1 MSCINFQHMYTYTYQ
16 KNITSYA
23 FLLVFKI
30 VESLQRI
37 LKNFRIL
44 KSKEDGNKICF
55 YRQLL
60 TKHLAKNKKIK
71 QNWKRSESFCICSY
85 LSFDHCWF
93 AMLCYIKPKK

>member
-1 MSCINFQHMYTYTYQ
+1 MYTYTYQ

-60 TKHLAKNKKIK
+60 TKHLAKNKKSKTIFWIK
-71 QNWKRSESFCICSY
+71 SLKSY
-85 LSFDHCWF
+85 F
-93 AMLCYIKPKK
+93 KQEP